1 MKIAFLFCDMSY
13 LFLAPKILMAIL
25 LGLAVISYFSKYKI
39 RIKYLIIGALAVFI
53 SYSGILTWLQYE
65 AWEHNELAK
74 YLLPPYQSVKYFI
87 SYAWLHFWLGA
98 IFSIGL
104 ALIFFLILFLVKKT
118 RKGFFRENDVEL
130 GFLLA
135 LIVGWPNF
143 IFFLPLAFA
152 LTFLIALYS
161 KIFKKQ
167 DYSSIALPFLIAAVI
182 ILIFGNNMVDYFDLG
197 ALRI

>member
-1 MKIAFLFCDMSY
+1 MAY
-13 LFLAPKILMAIL
+13 LYLIPKILMALL
-25 LGLAVISYFSKYKI
+25 LGLAIISYFLNYRIK
-39 RIKYLIIGALAVFI
+39 IKYLIIGALSVFI

-65 AWEHNELAK
+65 AWEHNELAR
-74 YLLPPYQSVKYFI
+74 YLLPPYQSMKYFI

-104 ALIFFLILFLVKKT
+104 ALIFFLIIFLVKKV
-118 RKGFFRENDVEL
+118 RKDFFRKNDIEL
-130 GFLLA
+130 GFFLA

-152 LTFLIALYS
+152 LTLLIAIYF

-182 ILIFGNNMVDYFDLG
+182 VFIFGDNIVNYFNLSM
-197 ALRI
+197 LRA